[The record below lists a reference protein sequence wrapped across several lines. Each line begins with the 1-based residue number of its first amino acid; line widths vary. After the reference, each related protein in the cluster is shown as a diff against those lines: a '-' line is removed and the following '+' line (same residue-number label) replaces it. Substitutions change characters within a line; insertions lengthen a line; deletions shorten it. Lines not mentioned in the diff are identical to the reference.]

1 MVLKIMVKEIPL
13 LKIVSTVVARSPI
26 WLPNKNAPRLEQQV
40 LAIIHSLRLEEIG
53 SSGQVRADVQGQ
65 EEDAEDEIFGQK
77 KKVAKLWMRETLAD
91 FCKTSWN

>member
-1 MVLKIMVKEIPL
+1 M
-13 LKIVSTVVARSPI
+13 
-26 WLPNKNAPRLEQQV
+26 

-53 SSGQVRADVQGQ
+53 CSGQVRADVQGQ

-91 FCKTSWN
+91 FCQPTWN